1 MVYSRGCNLMPNKL
15 IEKIKAYLKDND
27 LDKLKDNYID
37 MATDDDFIEYYPL
50 SNSYIDSLD
59 DSNKEKMLQEIA
71 DRNGF

>member
-1 MVYSRGCNLMPNKL
+1 
-15 IEKIKAYLKDND
+15 
-27 LDKLKDNYID
+27 

-71 DRNGF
+71 DRNGFQYDIFWKVCSAQKI